1 MSKLIGAVKDVF
13 SKTAIY
19 PVATASK
26 DGIPNVVPI
35 HFVKVYDEDTI
46 LLVDNFMDKSLKN
59 LQENPQISICVWD
72 MDKKQAYQIKGQATI
87 VTSGK
92 PFDEAVVWVK
102 KGKPELTPKSA
113 ILMQVTNIYNCQPGS
128 NLGKKLE

>member
-1 MSKLIGAVKDVF
+1 MPKLAGDVKDLF
-13 SKTAIY
+13 IKTAIY

-59 LQENPQISICVWD
+59 LRENPQLSICVWD
-72 MDKKQAYQIKGQATI
+72 MDKKQAYQIKGKATI
-87 VTSGK
+87 VSSGK
-92 PFDEAVVWVK
+92 PFDEAVNWVK
-102 KGKPELTPKSA
+102 KGAPQLAPKSA
-113 ILMQVTNIYNCQPGS
+113 ILMQVTSIYNCQPGPD
-128 NLGKKLE
+128 LGKEL

>member
-1 MSKLIGAVKDVF
+1 MPKLAGDVKDLF
-13 SKTAIY
+13 IKTAIY

-59 LQENPQISICVWD
+59 LRENPQLSICVWD
-72 MDKKQAYQIKGQATI
+72 MDKKQAYQIKGKATI
-87 VTSGK
+87 VSSGK
-92 PFDEAVVWVK
+92 PFDEAVDWVK
-102 KGKPELTPKSA
+102 KGAPHLAPKSA
-113 ILMQVTNIYNCQPGS
+113 ILMQVTSIYNCQPGPD
-128 NLGKKLE
+128 LGKEL

>member
-1 MSKLIGAVKDVF
+1 MPKLNGAVKDVF
-13 SKTAIY
+13 VKTAIY

-35 HFVKVYDEDTI
+35 HFVKIYDEDTI
-46 LLVDNFMDKSLKN
+46 LLVDNFMAKSLKN
-59 LQENPQISICVWD
+59 LQENPQLSISVWD

-92 PFDEAVVWVK
+92 PFDEAVAWVK
-102 KGKPELTPKSA
+102 KGKPNLNPNSA
-113 ILMQVTNIYNCQPGS
+113 ILMKVTNIYNCQPGPD
-128 NLGKKLE
+128 LGKELE